1 MHPNGVSDMKL
12 PKSEKDFEELLKG
25 IKWNRIIPPL
35 VSVLQPVILFGL
47 WLGFARMDKR
57 ADAVSKLIA
66 IAEPIPTID
75 LNLPR
80 PVVLASLYHSVDE
93 ALDVLKDVIEYIK
106 DIEIPS
112 ADDIIDAAKEEIT
125 DPIAEAVEEALPD
138 SPAFKQALAD
148 CVINAKDKL
157 GIGYWLL
164 GPAWIQGCMLRKGYS
179 LSLKYVK
186 DKLFG

>member
-1 MHPNGVSDMKL
+1 MAKNNFAEIL
-12 PKSEKDFEELLKG
+12 KDINWNRVVLTVIPLLKPF
-25 IKWNRIIPPL
+25 II
-35 VSVLQPVILFGL
+35 FGS
-47 WLGFARMDKR
+47 WVMFARINTK
-57 ADAVSKLIA
+57 ASVTSKLIA

-93 ALDVLKDVIEYIK
+93 ALDVLTDVIEFIK
-106 DIEIPS
+106 DIDIPS
-112 ADDIIDAAKEEIT
+112 AEDIVKEIKDELT
-125 DPIAEAVEEALPD
+125 DPIAEAVEETLPD

-148 CVINAKDKL
+148 CVMNAKDKL

-164 GPAWIQGCMLRKGYS
+164 GPTWIQGCMLRKGYS

>member
-1 MHPNGVSDMKL
+1 MKF
-12 PKSEKDFEELLKG
+12 PKSEKDFQKLMEG

-35 VSVLQPVILFGL
+35 VSVLQPVIIFGL
-47 WLGFARMDKR
+47 WLGFSKIDKR

-93 ALDVLKDVIEYIK
+93 ALDVLTDVIEYIK

-112 ADDIIDAAKEEIT
+112 AEDIIDEAKEEIIPDVKPPT
-125 DPIAEAVEEALPD
+125 SEEIQSFID
-138 SPAFKQALAD
+138 RFK
-148 CVINAKDKL
+148 
-157 GIGYWLL
+157 G
-164 GPAWIQGCMLRKGYS
+164 R
-179 LSLKYVK
+179 
-186 DKLFG
+186 FGF

>member
-1 MHPNGVSDMKL
+1 MKL

-47 WLGFARMDKR
+47 WLGFSRMDKR

-93 ALDVLKDVIEYIK
+93 ALDVLTDVIEFMK
-106 DIEIPS
+106 DIDIPS
-112 ADDIIDAAKEEIT
+112 AEDIIDAAKEEIT

-148 CVINAKDKL
+148 CIMNAKKNL
-157 GIGYWLL
+157 GWGYYIL
-164 GPAWIQGCMLRKGYS
+164 GPTWVQGCMLRKGFS
-179 LSLKYVK
+179 IGL
-186 DKLFG
+186 DKIKAMI

>member
-1 MHPNGVSDMKL
+1 MKF
-12 PKSEKDFEELLKG
+12 PKSEKDFQKLMEG

-35 VSVLQPVILFGL
+35 VSVLQPVIIFGL
-47 WLGFARMDKR
+47 WLGFSKINKR

-93 ALDVLKDVIEYIK
+93 ALDVLTDVIEYIK

-112 ADDIIDAAKEEIT
+112 AEDIINEAKEEIIPDIKPPT
-125 DPIAEAVEEALPD
+125 SEEIESFLD
-138 SPAFKQALAD
+138 RFK
-148 CVINAKDKL
+148 
-157 GIGYWLL
+157 G
-164 GPAWIQGCMLRKGYS
+164 R
-179 LSLKYVK
+179 
-186 DKLFG
+186 FGF

>member
-1 MHPNGVSDMKL
+1 MKF

-25 IKWNRIIPPL
+25 IKWNRIIPPM
-35 VSVLQPVILFGL
+35 VSVLQPVIIFGL
-47 WLGFARMDKR
+47 WLGFAKMDKR
-57 ADAVSKLIA
+57 ADAVSKIIA

-93 ALDVLKDVIEYIK
+93 ALDVLTDVIEFMK

-112 ADDIIDAAKEEIT
+112 ADDIIDAVKEDIKEEIT

-148 CVINAKDKL
+148 CVMNAKKNL
-157 GIGYWLL
+157 GISYWLL
-164 GPAWIQGCMLRKGYS
+164 GPAWIQTCMYRKGFS
-179 LSLKYVK
+179 IAL
-186 DKLFG
+186 DKIKAMI